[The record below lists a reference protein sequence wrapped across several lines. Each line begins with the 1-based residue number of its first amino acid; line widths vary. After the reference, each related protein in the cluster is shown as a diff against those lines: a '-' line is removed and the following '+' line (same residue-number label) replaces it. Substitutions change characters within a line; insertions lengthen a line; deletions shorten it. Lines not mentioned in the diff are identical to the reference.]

1 MIATIGSAGRPAA
14 ASAPADLPSA
24 ARANAAPA
32 EPRPAAIDRP
42 RQDFQGKAALITAGG
57 AGIGRAIA
65 LLFAER
71 GGVPLITDRDGE
83 QARAVCAEI
92 EARGGK
98 AAAMAVDVRDA
109 RQIRESVAAADAL
122 PGGLAMLF
130 NVAGINIPK
139 TVETMDE
146 DEWESVLAINL
157 TSMYHSC
164 KHAIPA
170 MRRRGGGAIVNVS
183 SIAGVLA
190 EARCGAYSA
199 SKGGVI
205 LLTQNL
211 AMDHGQ
217 DNIRANAICPGS
229 TRTPRTEGYWRQS
242 PTGKSEMA
250 ELCPLKRSAE
260 PEEIARPALFLAS
273 DEASY
278 ITGAVLTVDG
288 GMTAGFRIPTFD
300 RL

>member
-1 MIATIGSAGRPAA
+1 MPQTA
-14 ASAPADLPSA
+14 ASGSPHSG
-24 ARANAAPA
+24 
-32 EPRPAAIDRP
+32 
-42 RQDFQGKAALITAGG
+42 QDFLGKSALITAGG

-65 LLFAER
+65 LLFAAR
-71 GGVPLITDRDGE
+71 GGVPLVTDRDGA
-83 QARAVCAEI
+83 QAQAVCAEI
-92 EARGGK
+92 RAQGGQ
-98 AAAMAVDVRDA
+98 ASAMQVDVRDA
-109 RQIRESVAAADAL
+109 QQIREAVAAADAL
-122 PGGLAMLF
+122 ANGLGVLF

-139 TVETMDE
+139 TVEQMDE

-199 SKGGVI
+199 SKAGVV

-217 DNIRANAICPGS
+217 DNIRANALCPGS
-229 TRTPRTEGYWRQS
+229 TRTPRTEGYWRSS

-250 ELCPLKRSAE
+250 EMCPLKRSAE

-278 ITGAVLTVDG
+278 VTGAVLTVDG